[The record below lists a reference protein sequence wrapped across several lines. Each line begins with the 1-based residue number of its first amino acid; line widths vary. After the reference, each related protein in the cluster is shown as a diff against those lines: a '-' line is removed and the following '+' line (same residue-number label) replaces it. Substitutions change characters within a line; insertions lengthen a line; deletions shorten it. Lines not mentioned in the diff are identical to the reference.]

1 VTTRP
6 RWQSLREHENP
17 ILVQSGRAN
26 GSWPAWVKEG
36 TTLPIHGAGAAYG
49 DFLNVYLEEVVYG
62 TGPGQGYLPFDK
74 DRFHIEIMNEPQLE
88 LNNGVD

>member
-1 VTTRP
+1 MTTRP